1 MNKDCFIFRF
11 NGLRRTGVRLT
22 QAAALA
28 LVLAMAIPAMAAD
41 ARAVKSRV
49 APVYPEIAKRMRITG
64 DVKLAVTVDADGKVT
79 DVKQV
84 SGNHSLSQAAED
96 AVRKWK
102 FEAAG
107 GSSTMEVTLNFAL

>member
-1 MNKDCFIFRF
+1 M
-11 NGLRRTGVRLT
+11 
-22 QAAALA
+22 
-28 LVLAMAIPAMAAD
+28 
-41 ARAVKSRV
+41 
-49 APVYPEIAKRMRITG
+49 
-64 DVKLAVTVDADGKVT
+64 DADGKVT